1 MIMPV
6 WESASSTGVSAR
18 DIAVPKEGN
27 SEKGNLVEVGS
38 RLLRSHRMTS

>member
-18 DIAVPKEGN
+18 DIAVPEEGN
-27 SEKGNLVEVGS
+27 PEKVNLVEVAS
-38 RLLRSHRMTS
+38 RLLRSHRVTR